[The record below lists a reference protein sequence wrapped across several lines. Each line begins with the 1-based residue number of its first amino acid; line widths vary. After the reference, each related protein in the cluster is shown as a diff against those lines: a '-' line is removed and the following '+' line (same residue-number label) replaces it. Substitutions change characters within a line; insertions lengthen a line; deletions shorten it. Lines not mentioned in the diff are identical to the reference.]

1 VSVKKNI
8 NFKQNLKNKKLLI
21 ENLKNLILIDER
33 INIKYKKFKKIQK
46 KWFELGP
53 VHRVDNL
60 MLWNNYQHH
69 VKNFYDY
76 LHLNRKFKEIDF
88 ERNLVEK
95 KKIISFGKDLIKYED
110 KIKAYKY
117 FKKLKI
123 KWEYEIGPTKKED
136 EIYINKEFLKI
147 EKNIY
152 ESRKNYDQNKDSILE
167 SNLLKKQAYLDELE
181 KIVSNDVN
189 NSKDWKKKIKEFE
202 ELKKKLESTGPIL
215 SDQKKAYWD
224 NFKRITK
231 IYYSS
236 KNIFFKNLKK
246 KYRENIKKQELL
258 IKKTEN
264 LKFEESF
271 DKIKK
276 EIILTQKNWKEIK
289 PVPYKINEEN
299 WKKLKSLHDLLF
311 KKFEEKKKNQISKL
325 KSSERE
331 QNKFL
336 KNIRNNI
343 SKLDIKE
350 ILTKW
355 EKLGFKNKEIETQF
369 ENILIKILKHSGL
382 NIEDSNNKLFE
393 LRVSLMD
400 TNKKNNELINLNKEK
415 DLLIKEISILEN
427 NLSFFNKKSRESKL
441 LNKVHEDIKVHK
453 KRIENIIYQKKIL
466 KG

>member
-1 VSVKKNI
+1 MSVKKNI

-53 VHRVDNL
+53 VLRVDNL

-123 KWEYEIGPTKKED
+123 KWKYEIGPTKKED

-152 ESRKNYDQNKDSILE
+152 ESR
-167 SNLLKKQAYLDELE
+167 
-181 KIVSNDVN
+181 
-189 NSKDWKKKIKEFE
+189 
-202 ELKKKLESTGPIL
+202 KKLESTGPIL

-325 KSSERE
+325 KSYERE

-427 NLSFFNKKSRESKL
+427 NLSFFNKKSKESKL